1 MHKSKDERVFNLK
14 IGDEVIH
21 RVDIFGEGGYGNVVH
36 KWASFDLREDIV
48 YLNKTYV
55 LIVLSSQQSMH
66 TLIQKDSWKLLLK
79 KLKEF
84 RKSMRLFL
92 SKVKTQIVIYS

>member
-1 MHKSKDERVFNLK
+1 MFNIK

-21 RVDIFGEGGYGNVVH
+21 RVDIVGEGGYGNVVH

-55 LIVLSSQQSMH
+55 RI
-66 TLIQKDSWKLLLK
+66 I
-79 KLKEF
+79 
-84 RKSMRLFL
+84 
-92 SKVKTQIVIYS
+92 